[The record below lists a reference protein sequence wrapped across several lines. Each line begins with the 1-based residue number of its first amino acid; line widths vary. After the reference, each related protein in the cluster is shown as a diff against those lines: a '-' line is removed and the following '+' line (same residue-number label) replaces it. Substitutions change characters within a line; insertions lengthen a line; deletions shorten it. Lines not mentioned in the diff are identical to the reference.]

1 MTSTSANI
9 TVPVKVKQFAATRV
23 EPADAFDRCSRAI
36 CRYFAVRTADD
47 EQLVDDLMQQLWVQ
61 ARCKADSVRQAN
73 AEAWLWRVAQNL
85 LRAHWRSRAQRPQQV
100 PLADPQLGAEL
111 ARRFDTEELPAEVL
125 ARKEVRDQLL
135 LALTAL
141 PSAEQELLLGHY
153 FHELSHAALA
163 EAHGISERAVEGRLY
178 RARKLL
184 REMLKHLES

>member
-1 MTSTSANI
+1 MD
-9 TVPVKVKQFAATRV
+9 V
-23 EPADAFDRCSRAI
+23 ECVLERCARAF
-36 CRYFAVRTADD
+36 CRYFAIRTGDD
-47 EQLVDDLMQQLWVQ
+47 EHVVDDLMQQLWLQ
-61 ARCKADSVRQAN
+61 ARRKAHSVRQPN

-100 PLADPQLGAEL
+100 PLADPQLAAEL

-125 ARKEVRDQLL
+125 ARNEVRDQLL

-141 PSAEQELLLGHY
+141 PSAEQELLLDHY
-153 FHELSHAALA
+153 FHGRSHAALA

-184 REMLKHLES
+184 REKLEHLET

>member
-1 MTSTSANI
+1 MASTSANI
-9 TVPVKVKQFAATRV
+9 AVPVQIEQFAARRV
-23 EPADAFDRCSRAI
+23 EAPDAFDRCSRAI
-36 CRYFAVRTADD
+36 CRYFSVRTGGD
-47 EQLVDDLMQQLWVQ
+47 EHLVDDLMQQLWLQ
-61 ARCKADSVRQAN
+61 ARRKADSVRQAN

-85 LRAHWRSRAQRPQQV
+85 LRAHWRNRAQRPQEA
-100 PLADPQLGAEL
+100 PLADPRLAAEL
-111 ARRFDTEELPAEVL
+111 ARRFDNEELPAEVL

-153 FHELSHAALA
+153 FHELSHAKLA

-184 REMLKHLES
+184 RQKLKHLET

>member
-1 MTSTSANI
+1 MISTRANI
-9 TVPVKVKQFAATRV
+9 TVPVQMKPFAAPRA
-23 EPADAFDRCSRAI
+23 EPADVFDRCSRAI
-36 CRYFAVRTADD
+36 CRYFSVRTGGD
-47 EQLVDDLMQQLWVQ
+47 EHLVDDLMQQLWLQ
-61 ARCKADSVRQAN
+61 ARRKAHSVRQAN

-85 LRAHWRSRAQRPQQV
+85 LRAHWRSRGQRPRQV
-100 PLADPQLGAEL
+100 PLADPRLAAEL
-111 ARRFDTEELPAEVL
+111 ARRFDTEELPGEVL

-163 EAHGISERAVEGRLY
+163 ETHGISERAVEGRLY

-184 REMLKHLES
+184 REKLRHLET